1 MVTNQP
7 RREKLRF
14 GKFVFDSEILRCAEI
29 VPPQGSAK
37 GRWSSLEEATYTSL
51 EQPAQDSKAPT
62 APRLGAMTRAILTLT
77 SDEDELADQGPEVEA
92 AIQL

>member
-1 MVTNQP
+1 MVAVLLAPGAPTLSQCYIIVLN
-7 RREKLRF
+7 L
-14 GKFVFDSEILRCAEI
+14 

-77 SDEDELADQGPEVEA
+77 SDEDEPADQGPEVEA
-92 AIQL
+92 AIKL